1 MTKAPSSPKP
11 AGIWSVFISTLYLS
25 SLKHRLSEKKTCF
38 LRNVPSDQCHI
49 RGHLCH
55 SRFIQVAIIKLYG
68 KRMSSTFTGC
78 HKLFWTNIHHHPTRD
93 TYVTCTTMPINPP
106 FEEFPLYSCQKNNTK
121 WTNIHKRLQTIE
133 TMVKP
138 VSNHHLPNVSLFQ
151 MWHLYQPRWITITGT
166 IPEVGLSKTNPP
178 VESRNPDSQPL
189 LKRFAPW
196 TAGLLKSPS
205 DRAPEISREPGSFRF
220 HQVSPYKV
228 WCFCWPNT
236 WELGPSKCH

>member
-138 VSNHHLPNVSLFQ
+138 VKTITYQMFHCFKCGTFTNHVELPSPEASKRSVWVRPTHLLNPEIPTPNRCWNVS
-151 MWHLYQPRWITITGT
+151 H
-166 IPEVGLSKTNPP
+166 
-178 VESRNPDSQPL
+178 
-189 LKRFAPW
+189 
-196 TAGLLKSPS
+196 
-205 DRAPEISREPGSFRF
+205 
-220 HQVSPYKV
+220 
-228 WCFCWPNT
+228 
-236 WELGPSKCH
+236 LGPQGC